1 MSTSQVN
8 SRPLPRVSA
17 TMPGGVRLEFF
28 SLDLAGR
35 FIGLSSGCCEL
46 LGLGQGL
53 ASDAMLA
60 SILSPSG
67 DAAGES
73 LQRMLIASTLEDG
86 QASASVTIPGEA
98 SPRQAQIELSLLR
111 NFSGEPISIVAT
123 CRVVVASES
132 ALPPVGVR
140 VTQTGASQ
148 GAAQVRQVD
157 GQDFIIASP
166 LMHKFMGLVERVAG
180 HTETVL
186 ITGETGVGKEL
197 VARSIHHFSHRR
209 TQPWVDINC
218 AALPDHL
225 VESELFGYEKGAFSG
240 ADSAKAG
247 MFELADKGSLFLDE
261 IGELQLQTQVKLLRV
276 LDGQPFYRLGG
287 SRKIHVDVRV
297 VAATNQD
304 LEAAVERGRFRR
316 DLYHRLSQ
324 FHLRVPALR
333 ERPEDIAVL
342 AERALAAKVPPR
354 TLTVAAL
361 DGLRAYSW
369 PGNVR
374 ELRNILSK
382 VCVESAGSQ
391 IDWEQIAGELRSEA
405 VPASGA
411 PIALSVSGCDLESI
425 EEQAIRKALEQTGG
439 HRTRAAEKLGI
450 SRRTLTRKLKDFH
463 FAPAGAG
470 AGSLGSISLEQQ
482 KFFRARVDL
491 TATIRNA
498 RGEQASVQAVNLS
511 TGGMGLDDVPAAMRT
526 ASEIEVSFPLP
537 DSGVMMNA
545 GARIVWAGEGG
556 RVGVHFTHMAPAMFE
571 KLQVWTKQKMK
582 EEGWE
587 LPA

>member
-1 MSTSQVN
+1 
-8 SRPLPRVSA
+8 
-17 TMPGGVRLEFF
+17 MPSDVRLEFF
-28 SLDLAGR
+28 SLDLTGR
-35 FIGLSSGCCEL
+35 FIGFSSGLCEL
-46 LGLGQGL
+46 LGIGQGL
-53 ASDAMLA
+53 AADTMLA
-60 SILSPSG
+60 NILSPSG

-86 QASASVTIPGEA
+86 QASASVNIPGEA
-98 SPRQAQIELSLLR
+98 GPRQAQLKLSLLR
-111 NFSGEPISIVAT
+111 NLSGEPISILAT
-123 CRVVVASES
+123 CRAVVPSAS
-132 ALPPVGVR
+132 ALPTVGVR
-140 VTQTGASQ
+140 VTQTGASSD
-148 GAAQVRQVD
+148 ATQVRQVD

-209 TQPWVDINC
+209 AQPWVDINC

-240 ADSAKAG
+240 ADGAKAG
-247 MFELADKGSLFLDE
+247 MFELADNGTLFLDE

-304 LEAAVERGRFRR
+304 LEAAVEKGRFRR

-354 TLTVAAL
+354 TLTMAAL

-369 PGNVR
+369 PGNIR

-382 VCVESAGSQ
+382 VCVESADSQ
-391 IDWEQIAGELRSEA
+391 IDWEQIADELRSDA
-405 VPASGA
+405 VPASSA
-411 PIALSVSGCDLESI
+411 PSALNASGCDLESV
-425 EEQAIRKALEQTGG
+425 EAQAIRKALEQTGG

-450 SRRTLTRKLKDFH
+450 SRRTLTRKLKDFNFDSPH
-463 FAPAGAG
+463 AG

-491 TATIRNA
+491 AATIRNA

-511 TGGMGLDDVPAAMRT
+511 TGGMGLDGVPPAMRT

-537 DSGVMMNA
+537 DSGVMVNA

-556 RVGVHFTHMAPAMFE
+556 RVGVHFTRMEPAYFE
-571 KLQVWTKQKMK
+571 QLQVWTKQKMK